1 MNREQRRKA
10 AKTPMDAKTLKRIVD
25 DAVENTKNASFQ
37 LFMLSLARDYRNHG
51 IEPKEAVVYLK
62 QMEDSI
68 DELQKDEKL
77 REEIF
82 RYIQSARADEE
93 EGD

>member
-37 LFMLSLARDYRNHG
+37 LFMLALAKDYRDHG
-51 IEPKEAVVYLK
+51 IEPKEAVGFLK
-62 QMEDSI
+62 AMEDSI

>member
-37 LFMLSLARDYRNHG
+37 LFMLALAKDYRDHG
-51 IEPKEAVVYLK
+51 VEPKETVVYLK

-68 DELQKDEKL
+68 DELQKDEKK
-77 REEIF
+77 RAEIF
-82 RYIQSARADEE
+82 RYIQSARADEK

>member
-25 DAVENTKNASFQ
+25 
-37 LFMLSLARDYRNHG
+37 
-51 IEPKEAVVYLK
+51 
-62 QMEDSI
+62 
-68 DELQKDEKL
+68 
-77 REEIF
+77 
-82 RYIQSARADEE
+82 EE

>member
-1 MNREQRRKA
+1 MNREHRRKA
-10 AKTPMDAKTLKRIVD
+10 AKTLMDAKTLKRIID
-25 DAVENTKNASFQ
+25 DAVAKTKNASLQ
-37 LFMLSLARDYRNHG
+37 VFMLALARDYRDHG
-51 IEPKEAVVYLK
+51 IESKEAVVYLK

-77 REEIF
+77 RKEIF